1 MNWRVGRG
9 LALVILVAAGCA
21 GPTAA
26 GSNAL
31 REGRPA
37 EALQHFEH
45 ALNEDPGHLDAL
57 IGVGIARYRLGT
69 YDGAISALEEAVK
82 RAPGDPLARLY
93 LALSYVRARDDARVR
108 EHLGALRSMP
118 IDPRLGALVGQALD
132 LLGAGN
138 PPDPVRTYLVA
149 SLDYGAD
156 WSRELAE
163 TRLALRHAQMTWDPF
178 WARPYIIRCRKC

>member
-1 MNWRVGRG
+1 MNWRWGVGLIFVIV
-9 LALVILVAAGCA
+9 LATGCA

-26 GSNAL
+26 GSSAL

-37 EALQHFEH
+37 EALEHFQR
-45 ALNEDPGHLDAL
+45 ALTEDPNHLDAL
-57 IGVGIARYRLGT
+57 IGLGISRYRLGI
-69 YDGAISALEEAVK
+69 YDGAIAALEDAVK

-93 LALSYVRARDDARVR
+93 LALSYIRARDDAKA
-108 EHLGALRSMP
+108 LQNLTALRSMP
-118 IDPRLGALVGQALD
+118 IDPRLGALVGQAID

-138 PPDPVRTYLVA
+138 PPDPVRTYLIA

-163 TRLALRHAQMTWDPF
+163 IRLALRQVQAAWDPF
-178 WARPYIIRCRKC
+178 WARPYIIRCRRC

>member
-1 MNWRVGRG
+1 MNWRSGI
-9 LALVILVAAGCA
+9 LVIVLAAGCA

-26 GSNAL
+26 GSTAL

-37 EALQHFEH
+37 EALEHFQH
-45 ALNEDPGHLDAL
+45 ALTEDPNHLDAL
-57 IGVGIARYRLGT
+57 IGLGIARYRLGT
-69 YDGAISALEEAVK
+69 YDGAIAALEDAVR

-93 LALSYVRARDDARVR
+93 LALSYVRVRDDAKTR
-108 EHLGALRSMP
+108 EHLTALRTVP

-163 TRLALRHAQMTWDPF
+163 TRLAFRYAQAAWDPF
-178 WARPYIIRCRKC
+178 WARPYIIRCRYC